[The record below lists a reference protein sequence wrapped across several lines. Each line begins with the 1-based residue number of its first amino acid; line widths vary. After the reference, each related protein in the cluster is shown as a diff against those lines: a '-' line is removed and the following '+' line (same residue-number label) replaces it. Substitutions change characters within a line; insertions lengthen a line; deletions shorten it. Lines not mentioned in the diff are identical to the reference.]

1 MKKYS
6 DYEWASVSMTMDK
19 ELQTLLENIAQK
31 PISIMIETGTY
42 NGLGS
47 TTFLAKSFEQ
57 SPHLKTFYTIEVDPY
72 SFGEARKNLAK
83 FPKIECLYGSSV
95 GLQEALDFVRQ
106 DEAIANHEKYT
117 DIFIDDTEKPI
128 EFYTRELAGLLVSQK
143 FNWRAWLLA
152 LRFPKRQ
159 EHLLKKLITQHFEN
173 ELFIILDSAGGVG
186 FLEFQ
191 TTLNLL
197 KNKPFYLLL
206 DDTHH
211 LKHFRS
217 LAHIQADPHF
227 EVLGL
232 SPKNG
237 WCLAKYTP

>member
-6 DYEWASVSMTMDK
+6 DYEWASVSMTMDQ
-19 ELQTLLENIAQK
+19 ELKSLLEKMAQY
-31 PISIMIETGTY
+31 PISVMIETGTY

-47 TTFLAKSFEQ
+47 TTFLATIFES

-83 FPKIECLYGSSV
+83 FSKIQCLYGASV
-95 GLQEALDFVRQ
+95 GLQEALAFVRQ
-106 DEAIANHEKYT
+106 DEAILNHEKYT
-117 DIFIDDTEKPI
+117 NIFIDNTENPV
-128 EFYTRELAGLLVSQK
+128 EFYSRELAGLLLSQK
-143 FNWRAWLLA
+143 FNWRSWFLA

-159 EHLLKKLITQHFEN
+159 ENLLKKLITQHFEN
-173 ELFIILDSAGGVG
+173 ELFIVLDSAGGVG

-191 TTLNLL
+191 TTMNLL

-217 LAHIQADPHF
+217 LAHIQADLHF
-227 EVLGL
+227 EILGL
-232 SPKNG
+232 STKNG